1 MKYILCSLNAIFNS
15 LALINRGK
23 DYMLGVY
30 HLLLFGMDP

>member
-15 LALINRGK
+15 LALMDYVK

-30 HLLLFGMDP
+30 HLLLFGMDS